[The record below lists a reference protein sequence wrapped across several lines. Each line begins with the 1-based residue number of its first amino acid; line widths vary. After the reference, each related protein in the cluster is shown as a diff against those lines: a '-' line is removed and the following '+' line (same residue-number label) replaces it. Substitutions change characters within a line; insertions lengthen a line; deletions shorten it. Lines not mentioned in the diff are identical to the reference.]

1 VALLLHVRYQR
12 AGVPHYWVV
21 DPEQHQ
27 IELWHLESEAG
38 EVWREHMVWRVPAE
52 GRLVMDL
59 QGVFAG

>member
-1 VALLLHVRYQR
+1 
-12 AGVPHYWVV
+12 VV

-59 QGVFAG
+59 RGVFAG